1 MPTRPSILA
10 RMLAPIRRALEG
22 AYRPGPYP
30 LPISGGWLPD
40 GAPIN
45 WWQTGL
51 SPSSFPK
58 SAIVEACISAY
69 ARTIAMCP
77 GAHWRESEGGGRE
90 RVTNSALARIL
101 QSPNSY
107 QTTSDFMLSTVR
119 DLYGDG
125 NAFALALRN
134 DRYEIDELHLMRAS
148 LCRPIVA
155 EDGSIFYALA
165 GNEVIARMFGGPNLV
180 VPQRDVLHIRL
191 TPSETRSPYPLV
203 GESPLVSAMLDMA
216 TSGAISQQTLTFALN
231 QARPSAVLS
240 TDLVLDRVQAEELRQ
255 RWNEQS
261 RDLNQ
266 GRTPILTAGLK
277 VIPWTTGG
285 RDAQIA
291 ELLKLSDQHVAMA
304 FGVPL
309 EVLGLG
315 DARYANA
322 EALMTQWVASGL
334 GFALAHVEASFDQ
347 MFRLTGEPRDYTE
360 FDTSALLRSAFKDRV
375 DALTKGVLGGLYS
388 PNEARA
394 FEGLAPAEYGD
405 EPRLQAQVVPLSA
418 VGKIDPAPAA
428 PAAPVAIAPPARRLS
443 GAELRRGGQNILAAA
458 QRAEAPSPQRAR
470 R

>member
-1 MPTRPSILA
+1 MPKPPSILA
-10 RMLAPIRRALEG
+10 RILAPIRRALEG

-45 WWQTGL
+45 WWQAGL

-58 SAIVEACISAY
+58 SAIVEACVSAY

-77 GAHWRESEGGGRE
+77 GSHWRERQGGGRE
-90 RVTNSALARIL
+90 RVTNSALSRIL
-101 QSPNSY
+101 QRPNDY
-107 QTTSDFMLSTVR
+107 QTISDFMLSTVR

-125 NAFALALRN
+125 NAYALALRN
-134 DRYEIDELHLMRAS
+134 DRFEIDELHLMRAS
-148 LCRPIVA
+148 LCRPQVV
-155 EDGSIFYALA
+155 ETGDVFYSLA
-165 GNEVIARMFGGPNLV
+165 GNEIVARMFGGPHLV

-191 TPSETRSPYPLV
+191 TPSEARNPYPLV

-240 TDLVLDRVQAEELRQ
+240 TDLVLDRAQAEDLRQ

-261 RDLNQ
+261 RDMNQ
-266 GRTPILTAGLK
+266 GRTPILTSGLK
-277 VIPWTTGG
+277 VMPWTTGG

-309 EVLGLG
+309 QVLGLG

-322 EALMTQWVASGL
+322 EALMTQWIASGL
-334 GFALAHVEASFDQ
+334 GFALAHVEAAFDKL
-347 MFRLTGEPRDYTE
+347 FRLAGEPNEYIE
-360 FDTSALLRSAFKDRV
+360 FNTDALLRSAFKDRI
-375 DALTKGVLGGLYS
+375 DALTRGIQGGLFS
-388 PNEARA
+388 PNEAREH
-394 FEGLAPAEYGD
+394 EGLAPAEYGD

-418 VGKIDPAPAA
+418 AGKIQTAPAA
-428 PAAPVAIAPPARRLS
+428 PAAPATLPPPPRRLS
-443 GAELRRGGQNILAAA
+443 ETEKRQRG
-458 QRAEAPSPQRAR
+458 
-470 R
+470 